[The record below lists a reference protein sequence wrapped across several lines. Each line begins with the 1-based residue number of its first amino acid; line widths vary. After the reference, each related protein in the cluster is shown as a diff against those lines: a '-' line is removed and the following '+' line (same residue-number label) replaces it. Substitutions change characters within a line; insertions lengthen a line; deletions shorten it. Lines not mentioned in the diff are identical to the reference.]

1 MNNTSIFKV
10 FLKYISLNILG
21 QLAYSCYTLA
31 DTFFVSARLGTSGL
45 AALNL
50 AFPPFCIISGFGLM
64 IGIGG
69 GTGYAITKARGE
81 DGNADRF
88 FTNAV
93 FLASAFILV
102 FVLAG
107 LLAAGVIAKFFGADS
122 TIFLMT
128 KAYLQI
134 ILLCAPAFI
143 TNNLLQCFVRNDGNP
158 TLSAAAMITGRA
170 SNIVLDYIFI
180 FPLDMGI
187 AGAALATGLAPLI
200 SLLVLSPHFIRKKN
214 SFHFVISAPDFKSM
228 KKALS
233 SGMSPFLTET
243 TSGVVMFLFNYIIL
257 RLAGN
262 TGVAAFSIITVIS
275 LVVVAIYTG
284 LSQGIQPVISR
295 SYGAQNIS
303 EVRAVLKHAMAA
315 MLILS
320 AVIYSA
326 LYFDTAPIV
335 DILNSDGN
343 ERLRQLAEPGL
354 RLYFTVCP
362 FIGFNVVLSTYLI
375 STERSVPAQ
384 IFSLLR
390 GFFIL
395 IPAAFALAAIW
406 NMTGVWC
413 SYPLTECMVAA
424 AGAVLYITNERKRL
438 DSVLRQ

>member
-1 MNNTSIFKV
+1 MNNNSIFTV
-10 FLKYISLNILG
+10 FLKYTSLNILG
-21 QLAYSCYTLA
+21 QMAYSCYTLA

-50 AFPPFCIISGFGLM
+50 AFPPFCVISGIGLM

-69 GTGYAITKARGE
+69 GTCYAITKARGE
-81 DGNADRF
+81 DRNADRV

-93 FLASAFILV
+93 FLAAAFILV

-107 LLAAGVIAKFFGADS
+107 IFAAGSIAGFLGADS
-122 TIFLMT
+122 TVFPMT

-158 TLSAAAMITGRA
+158 TLSAAAMITGSA
-170 SNIVLDYIFI
+170 SNVVLDYLFI
-180 FPLDMGI
+180 FPCNMGI

-200 SLLVLSPHFIRKKN
+200 SLIVLSPYFIRKKN
-214 SFHFVISAPDFKSM
+214 NFHFVISAPDFKSM
-228 KKALS
+228 KKILS
-233 SGMSPFLTET
+233 SGVPPFLTET

-303 EVRAVLKHAMAA
+303 EVKAVLKYAMAA

-320 AVIYSA
+320 AGIYSV

-335 DILNSDGN
+335 DIFNSDGN
-343 ERLRQLAEPGL
+343 EKMRPLAEAGL
-354 RLYFTVCP
+354 RLYFTACP
-362 FIGFNVVLSTYLI
+362 FIGFNVVLSTCLI
-375 STERSVPAQ
+375 STERPIPAQ

-390 GFFIL
+390 GFFVL
-395 IPAAFALAAIW
+395 VPAAFALAAVW

-413 SYPLTECMVAA
+413 SYPLTECIVAA
-424 AGAVLYITNERKRL
+424 AGAALYITNERKRL
-438 DSVLRQ
+438 DSKRS